1 MSKISRRDFLK
12 VTGIAAAA
20 AALTACGGSSSTAS
34 STASSAAASSEVV
47 KKLDKISV
55 AVPND
60 TTNEARA
67 LALLEKNGFFKVKAD
82 AGLTAT
88 KNDIEENPF
97 NVNIDEVEAAQ
108 VPSVLQDEDYAVINS
123 NYAISAGL
131 NPVEDALAIEDGS
144 SAYVNVLVCKDGNQ
158 ESPKIKALAAAL
170 ESQQV
175 KDFIDEKYA
184 GSVVFVVENPTDGY
198 DSTVDYDALN
208 GETVSCAA
216 TPAPHCEILEICKD
230 ILAQKGIT
238 LDIQEFDDYIQPNN
252 VVEDGQIDTNYFQHQ
267 PYLDT
272 FNAENGTHLVSV
284 AAIHYE
290 PFGIYA
296 GTKSAIADLADGDK
310 IAIPN
315 DGSNRA
321 RALLLLEANGIIT
334 LKEGVG
340 MEATALDIV
349 ENPKNVEIVEMEA
362 AQIAGVRDSV
372 ALAVING
379 NYALNAGLNAGT
391 DAIAT
396 EDPNSVSAQTY
407 ANVLVVKEGNENTE
421 KTQALLKALTSQE
434 VKDYINETYSGAV
447 VPIF

>member
-1 MSKISRRDFLK
+1 MKKIAVIVLCLALVLSLGACAKKNDKVITVAASPTPHAEILK
-12 VTGIAAAA
+12 AAAK
-20 AALTACGGSSSTAS
+20 
-34 STASSAAASSEVV
+34 V
-47 KKLDKISV
+47 
-55 AVPND
+55 
-60 TTNEARA
+60 
-67 LALLEKNGFFKVKAD
+67 LEKDGWTLEVK
-82 AGLTAT
+82 
-88 KNDIEENPF
+88 EY
-97 NVNIDEVEAAQ
+97 
-108 VPSVLQDEDYAVINS
+108 SDY
-123 NYAISAGL
+123 
-131 NPVEDALAIEDGS
+131 
-144 SAYVNVLVCKDGNQ
+144 
-158 ESPKIKALAAAL
+158 
-170 ESQQV
+170 
-175 KDFIDEKYA
+175 
-184 GSVVFVVENPTDGY
+184 VV
-198 DSTVDYDALN
+198 
-208 GETVSCAA
+208 
-216 TPAPHCEILEICKD
+216 
-230 ILAQKGIT
+230 
-238 LDIQEFDDYIQPNN
+238 PNN
-252 VVEDGQIDTNYFQHQ
+252 VVEDGEIDANYFQHQ

-284 AAIHYE
+284 AQVHYE

-296 GTKSAIADLADGDK
+296 GTKSSIADLEDGDE

-421 KTQALLKALTSQE
+421 KTQALVKALTSSE
-434 VKDYINETYSGAV
+434 VRDYINSTYSGAV